1 MASIDVFYRTLTNG
15 LFVAKKNGLL
25 STALHGFRTAGSTRS
40 RRTYGRMWKAARH
53 QSAPS
58 RTCWKRGNAFQVAC
72 FLLVCHDHETWTT
85 TNHPTGPRGDR
96 ELAAP
101 SAPRRD
107 TCRAAMRRSPRGG
120 LDAFRSVAAVD
131 PAFCATRRRSSDPR
145 LDPGES
151 RICGERSG
159 QKGVSSA
166 VASLVRIC
174 RFPVGGGAG
183 FVQVTGTLKIC
194 CSLSCF

>member
-1 MASIDVFYRTLTNG
+1 MVYYRPRCT
-15 LFVAKKNGLL
+15 V
-25 STALHGFRTAGSTRS
+25 SEPQVRHGHAVRTGACGKQPVTSPPRAERAGSETR
-40 RRTYGRMWKAARH
+40 
-53 QSAPS
+53 
-58 RTCWKRGNAFQVAC
+58 
-72 FLLVCHDHETWTT
+72 TT
-85 TNHPTGPRGDR
+85 TNHPSPPGSKQPVTTGPRDDR